1 MIFYYLKHQK
11 NEPSILP
18 VTSAISLR
26 QVLYLKMEQIFHFV
40 YITQLSK
47 WHDNSYS
54 FLIWQNILSPESGY
68 TDYNQDTPT
77 SGHLR
82 EEMNKL
88 KWIKSSRWRVN
99 INILF
104 SLYYYDHLMPIVL
117 QPVFFLLDKVE
128 FILQRANIKKGKSK
142 RVLYIS
148 SHSNLINTILV

>member
-117 QPVFFLLDKVE
+117 QPVFFYWTKWNLYFKGQILKRAKVKE
-128 FILQRANIKKGKSK
+128 F
-142 RVLYIS
+142 YIS
-148 SHSNLINTILV
+148 VHTQIS